1 MTGSPETSESPSEGS
16 RPRRIVTPRSSV
28 TRFPLF
34 PVLRLALAAALV
46 WFVVA
51 RSSPG
56 RVWNSIPQM
65 KPLPLIEALFL
76 YAALQLLSSFK
87 WGLIL
92 RSQSA
97 DPTRPQPSF
106 RRLACYYYMAMFA
119 NLFFPSSIGGDTLRT
134 VMIAPYSHGIARGA
148 LSVFMERVTGFIA
161 LVTIGLGAA
170 VLLDSCPQMM
180 WKAESSDLTF
190 QTGVLLLIVGA
201 GACVL
206 FLGATV
212 LFRQMI
218 LSERIPRWT
227 PPRLRLML
235 TNCAECLDNIGRNWR
250 LFLDIIA
257 VSYVFQLSYV
267 VLNRLMMESANIH
280 LSFVYLGFFSPVMA
294 IASFL
299 PLTPNALGVREVTVT
314 LLLSAKGIAGHEA
327 LLFCLANYIVMTVVS
342 LPGALAL
349 FLTHTNLRALS
360 RKNRETEKL
369 SS

>member
-1 MTGSPETSESPSEGS
+1 MTGSPKTSEGPSEGG
-16 RPRRIVTPRSSV
+16 RPGRIMTPKSSV

-34 PVLRLALAAALV
+34 LVLRLALAVALM

-56 RVWNSIPQM
+56 RVWNSIPQIR
-65 KPLPLIEALFL
+65 PLPLIEALFL
-76 YAALQLLSSFK
+76 YAALQLLSSYK

-97 DPTRPQPSF
+97 DPSRPQPSF
-106 RRLACYYYMAMFA
+106 RRLVCYYYMAMFA

-134 VMIAPYSHGIARGA
+134 VMISPYSDGIARGA

-170 VLLDSCPQMM
+170 LLLGSYPQM
-180 WKAESSDLTF
+180 WKAESSGLTL

-201 GACVL
+201 GACML
-206 FLGATV
+206 FFGATV

-218 LSERIPRWT
+218 LSDRIPRWT
-227 PPRLRLML
+227 PSRLRLML
-235 TNCAECLDNIGRNWR
+235 TNCAECLDNTGRNWR
-250 LFLDIIA
+250 LFLGIIA
-257 VSYVFQLSYV
+257 VSYLFQLSYV

-280 LSFVYLGFFSPVMA
+280 LSYVYLGFFSPVMA

-314 LLLSAKGIAGHEA
+314 LLLSAQGIAGHEA

-342 LPGALAL
+342 LPGAFAL

-360 RKNRETEKL
+360 RKNRETEG